1 MKSIKYIA
9 ISSAFLIYAI
19 SASAQTADEAL
30 QFSRIVRDPAIGAM
44 GGAGVASTNNT
55 AYASFINSAV
65 IPFSEKKFDAGLSY
79 QSWAPDGTKSTNINF
94 GMSTKLG
101 EKFALTAGFVM
112 QNAEEYDITDESG
125 NPDGTY
131 KPKDM
136 QLNFGLA
143 YKFSDK
149 LGAGATFKYLSQDN
163 APGSKLSAPAFD
175 VFLLYKVSDF
185 NVAAGISTF
194 GGSVK
199 DEAGKS
205 FDIPS
210 SATVG
215 GNWNKT
221 FNTKHNIEASV
232 DADYYFSGN
241 FTAALGA
248 QYTFNDLV
256 SVRAGYHYGS
266 DDCVLPAYATI
277 GCGVRHKFG
286 NTGFGFDVA
295 YILGSETLQ
304 NTLTLGIKL
313 FF

>member
-9 ISSAFLIYAI
+9 ISSALLIYAI
-19 SASAQTADEAL
+19 AAGAQTADEAL

-44 GGAGVASTNNT
+44 GGAGVASTANI
-55 AYASFINSAV
+55 AYASFTNASV
-65 IPFSEKKFDAGLSY
+65 IPFSQKKFDAGLSF

-94 GMSTKLG
+94 GASTKLG

-112 QNAEEYDITDESG
+112 QNADQVDLNDDDG

-143 YKFSDK
+143 YKFTDK

-163 APGSKLSAPAFD
+163 APGSKLSTPAFD

-199 DEAGKS
+199 DEEDKS

-210 SATVG
+210 SATIG

-221 FNTKHNIEASV
+221 FNTKQNIEVSM
-232 DADYYFSGN
+232 DADYFFSGN
-241 FTAALGA
+241 FTAAFGA
-248 QYTFNDLV
+248 QYTYKDLL

-277 GCGVRHKFG
+277 GCGVRHQFG
-286 NTGFGFDVA
+286 KTGLGFDVA
-295 YILGSETLQ
+295 YIIGSETLQ
-304 NTLTLGIKL
+304 NTLTAGINL

>member
-1 MKSIKYIA
+1 MGIKYIA
-9 ISSAFLIYAI
+9 ISAGMLIYAI
-19 SASAQTADEAL
+19 SAFAQTANEAL
-30 QFSRIVRDPAIGAM
+30 QFSRITRDPAIGAM
-44 GGAGVASTNNT
+44 GGAGVASTDNS
-55 AYASFINSAV
+55 AYASFTNAAV
-65 IPFSEKKFDAGLSY
+65 IPFSQNKFETGLSY
-79 QSWAPDGTKSTNINF
+79 QNWAPDGTKSTNINF
-94 GMSTKLG
+94 GAASKLG

-112 QNAEEYDITDESG
+112 QNAEQFDITDESG

-136 QLNFGLA
+136 QFNFGLA
-143 YKFSDK
+143 YKFTDK

-163 APGSKLSAPAFD
+163 ASGSKLSVPAFD

-185 NVAAGISTF
+185 NLAAGISTF

-210 SATVG
+210 SATLG

-221 FNTKHNIEASV
+221 FNTKQNIEASV
-232 DADYYFSGN
+232 DADYFFSGN
-241 FTAALGA
+241 FSVAIGA
-248 QYTFNDLV
+248 QYTYNNLF

-266 DDCVLPAYATI
+266 DDCVLPAFATI

-286 NTGFGFDVA
+286 KTGLGFDVA
-295 YILGSETLQ
+295 YIIGSETLQ
-304 NTLTLGIKL
+304 NTLTAGIKL